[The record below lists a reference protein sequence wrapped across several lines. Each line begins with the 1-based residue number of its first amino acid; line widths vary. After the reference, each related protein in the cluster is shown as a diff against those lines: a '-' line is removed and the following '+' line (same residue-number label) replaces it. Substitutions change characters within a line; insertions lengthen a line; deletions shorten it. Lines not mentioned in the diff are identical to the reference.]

1 MSSSKTTPNN
11 RSKTTPPFPAS
22 LRRRSLR
29 LASVDDGFSSPTAI
43 RVFNQSNPT
52 LSESTVTKN
61 VDGIGVL
68 NLRSGKNVLKRGM
81 DQRNTV
87 TKSCDEEEIGNEDFE
102 KDDLVVNVVEVR
114 LGSEFEINKSVTEEC
129 DNSKRGKRKLSGDV
143 SGNVSEGS
151 SRSRSRRR
159 LSREE
164 KGKVVVV
171 DGDFEDVVVG
181 GGEGELSQESEM
193 KDLNLNCIE
202 DNVALQD
209 REELRNFDCKNS
221 KENGSRKSGRRN
233 LSKEEKGEAVMVG
246 DNLSGDVEVEL
257 GVESEIKD
265 SEDNVDLPDREG
277 SMNFDCNS
285 MERGS
290 RRSGRRS
297 LSKEEKG
304 KVVMVDGD
312 LSGDVEVELGIESE
326 IKDSEDNVDPPD
338 RGGSRNFDCN
348 TKELGSRRS
357 GRRGLSKEEKGKAVM
372 VDGDLS
378 GDVGEGELGIEFEIK
393 DLEDNVDLP
402 DREGLRNFDCN
413 TKENGSRRRS
423 RRGLSKEEKS
433 KAVMVDGDLSGDV
446 GEGGSGIEYEIKDL
460 DVNRS
465 EDNADLPDRELS
477 NTRDHGSRRNV
488 NTNAREHGS
497 RRERFRDIAR
507 ENASRFAY
515 FNLDGRDENRPSP
528 ERPEVEPEIE
538 DWPGPF
544 STAMKI
550 IKDRMV
556 KSVQPGGVSAE
567 RSLVDSIKWVP
578 KTDKGNIGS
587 SFSVPPLHELCLK
600 ILVKNVDAIAS
611 LDSVPDALRHKLS
624 QLLCD
629 SRKLNGHFFELLVSG
644 SPTEIRLRDC
654 SWLTEE
660 QFATSFQ
667 MSDTANL
674 VVLQLD
680 QCGRCL
686 PDYVVLATLA
696 QSPRHLPRLTSLS
709 LSGACRLSDGGLRA
723 LVSSAPA
730 LRSINLS
737 LCSLLTSSS
746 VYILAE
752 SLKSMLKELYLDDC
766 QGIDAGLI
774 VPALIELEQLEVL
787 SMAGIQT
794 VGDEFVRD
802 YIIARGHN
810 LKELVLKDCINLT
823 DSSVKVIA
831 EHCLGLCVL
840 DLTNLCKLTD
850 LSMGYLTNGCRALHT
865 LKLCRNPFSDEA
877 IAAFLETNG
886 ESLKELSLN
895 NIKKVGYHSTLSL
908 ANHAKSLHTLDL
920 SWCRNLTDNALGLIV
935 DSCLSLRLLK
945 LFGCTQVTDVFVN
958 GHSNLHIQIIGLKM
972 SQVLQHVK
980 VPNPH
985 QAALNY
991 SSVSLNLA

>member
-11 RSKTTPPFPAS
+11 RSKTTPPSSAS

-29 LASVDDGFSSPTAI
+29 LASTDDGSPPPTVV
-43 RVFNQSNPT
+43 RVLNQPNPT
-52 LSESTVTKN
+52 LPDSTVSNT
-61 VDGIGVL
+61 VHGIGVL

-81 DQRNTV
+81 NQRNTV
-87 TKSCDEEEIGNEDFE
+87 NNSFDEEEIGNEGLE
-102 KDDLVVNVVEVR
+102 KDDLVVNDSVVVDDVR
-114 LGSEFEINKSVTEEC
+114 FGSEFEMNESVSEEC
-129 DNSKRGKRKLSGDV
+129 DNSKKVKRKLSGSV
-143 SGNVSEGS
+143 SGIVGEVSN
-151 SRSRSRRR
+151 RSRSRRR

-171 DGDFEDVVVG
+171 V
-181 GGEGELSQESEM
+181 GEGGLRQESEM
-193 KDLNLNCIE
+193 KDLNLNCLE

-209 REELRNFDCKNS
+209 REGLGNFDCINS
-221 KENGSRKSGRRN
+221 KENGSRRSGRRN
-233 LSKEEKGEAVMVG
+233 LSKEEKGE
-246 DNLSGDVEVEL
+246 E
-257 GVESEIKD
+257 
-265 SEDNVDLPDREG
+265 
-277 SMNFDCNS
+277 
-285 MERGS
+285 
-290 RRSGRRS
+290 
-297 LSKEEKG
+297 
-304 KVVMVDGD
+304 VMVDGE
-312 LSGDVEVELGIESE
+312 LSGGVEVELGIESE
-326 IKDSEDNVDPPD
+326 MKDS
-338 RGGSRNFDCN
+338 
-348 TKELGSRRS
+348 
-357 GRRGLSKEEKGKAVM
+357 
-372 VDGDLS
+372 
-378 GDVGEGELGIEFEIK
+378 
-393 DLEDNVDLP
+393 EDNVDLP

-413 TKENGSRRRS
+413 TKERSMRRSSRRIS
-423 RRGLSKEEKS
+423 SKE
-433 KAVMVDGDLSGDV
+433 VMVDGDLSGDA
-446 GEGGSGIEYEIKDL
+446 GEGELGIESEIKDS

-465 EDNADLPDRELS
+465 EDNSDLPDREPS
-477 NTRDHGSRRNV
+477 NTREHGSRRNV
-488 NTNAREHGS
+488 NINAREHGS

-515 FNLDGRDENRPSP
+515 FNLDGRDEDRQSP
-528 ERPEVEPEIE
+528 ERPEVEPEVE

-578 KTDKGNIGS
+578 KTDEGNIGS
-587 SFSVPPLHELCLK
+587 SFSVPPLQELCLK

-629 SRKLNGHFFELLVSG
+629 SRKINGHFFELLVGG

-660 QFATSFQ
+660 QFTTSFK

-686 PDYVVLATLA
+686 PDYVILATLA

-723 LVSSAPA
+723 LISSAPA

-766 QGIDAGLI
+766 QGIDAALI
-774 VPALIELEQLEVL
+774 VPALVELEHLEVL
-787 SMAGIQT
+787 SVAGIQS

-823 DSSVKVIA
+823 DSSMKVIA
-831 EHCLGLCVL
+831 EHCPGLCVL
-840 DLTNLCKLTD
+840 DLTNLSKLTD
-850 LSMGYLTNGCRALHT
+850 LSLGYLTNGCRALHT

-908 ANHAKSLHTLDL
+908 ANHAKNLHTLDL

-958 GHSNLHIQIIGLKM
+958 GHSNLEIQIIGLKM
-972 SQVLQHVK
+972 SHVLQHVK

-991 SSVSLNLA
+991 SSISVNLA